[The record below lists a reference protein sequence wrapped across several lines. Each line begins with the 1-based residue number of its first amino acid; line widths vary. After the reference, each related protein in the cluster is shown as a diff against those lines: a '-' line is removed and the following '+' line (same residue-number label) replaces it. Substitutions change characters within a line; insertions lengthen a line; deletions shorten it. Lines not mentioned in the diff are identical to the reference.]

1 MASISV
7 EVTGAFVRTDLSC
20 PVSDSVRQ
28 LIAEEADRWRA
39 SSESK
44 KDSGSP
50 SFFGRAVHGVASL
63 LRRR

>member
-20 PVSDSVRQ
+20 PVSDSMRQ
-28 LIAEEADRWRA
+28 LIAEEAERWRE
-39 SSESK
+39 SNESK

-50 SFFGRAVHGVASL
+50 SIFGRLVHGVASML
-63 LRRR
+63 HRR